1 MSFEVKA
8 MSGGFSGQPVFQVV
22 STAQT
27 YALRTWPDHPETR
40 NKVANW
46 IAALDCFRDSND
58 QIASDCPFPT
68 IVPWSV
74 RASKDPFLANTKHH
88 AWTLAIWL
96 PGIPLPQKQCSEQF
110 RIELAR
116 LVATIHNKTSKRAV
130 SQPSPGMRDRAF
142 AIQAIAEEP
151 EMRIAVP
158 PVPGIMQTM
167 REIDSFAKSCYRK
180 LAQARELSVYQHW
193 IVRDL
198 WRENILVRTDGSFSG
213 IVDLGASRVDR
224 PLFDFIRLFGSM
236 QSSLDDWKCAYHH
249 YNAVANYTLPAL
261 EECLF
266 LHQVSIAI
274 AIRHWMRQL
283 QVEPTPNPRSIS
295 RLMELNQEWHALQV
309 LR

>member
-27 YALRTWPDHPETR
+27 FALRAWPDNSETK

-46 IAALDCFRDSND
+46 LAVLDCFRDSHG
-58 QIASDCPFPT
+58 QITSDCPFPT
-68 IVPWSV
+68 IVPWSFG
-74 RASKDPFLANTKHH
+74 ASHDPFLAITEHH
-88 AWTLAIWL
+88 GWTLAIWL
-96 PGIPLPQKQCSEQF
+96 PGIPLAQTQCSEQF

-116 LVATIHNKTSKRAV
+116 LVASIHNKTSKRAV
-130 SQPSPGMRDRAF
+130 SQPSTGMRDRTF
-142 AIQAIAEEP
+142 AIQSIAEEP
-151 EMRIAVP
+151 ETRIAVP
-158 PVPGIMQTM
+158 SVPGMMQTM
-167 REIDSFAKSCYRK
+167 RELESFAKSCYRK
-180 LAQARELSVYQHW
+180 LEQARELSVYQHW

-198 WRENILVRTDGSFSG
+198 WRENILIRTDGSFSG

-236 QSSLDDWKCAYHH
+236 HSSLEDWKWAYHH
-249 YNAVANYTLPAL
+249 YNSVANYKLPAL

-274 AIRHWMRQL
+274 AIRHWIRQL
-283 QVEPTPNPRSIS
+283 QVESTPNPRSIS
-295 RLMELNQEWHALQV
+295 RLTELNQEWHTLQII
-309 LR
+309 R